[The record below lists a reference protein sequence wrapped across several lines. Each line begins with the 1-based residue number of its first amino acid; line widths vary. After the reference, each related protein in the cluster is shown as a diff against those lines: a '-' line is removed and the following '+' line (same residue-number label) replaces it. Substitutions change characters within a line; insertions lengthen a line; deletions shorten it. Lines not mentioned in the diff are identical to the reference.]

1 MSGIEKRERLIG
13 FAFHF
18 SISLLLATSSS
29 RLDEMIVNIG
39 TRIECLNRSS
49 FMLSD
54 AQWMMGKKNVKI
66 FIATLVMMQESKIV
80 YWSLVGAYA
89 SGITSASTT
98 GVK

>member
-1 MSGIEKRERLIG
+1 
-13 FAFHF
+13 
-18 SISLLLATSSS
+18 
-29 RLDEMIVNIG
+29 
-39 TRIECLNRSS
+39 
-49 FMLSD
+49 MLSD